1 MKETR
6 NGGEDLLNLSNVKE
20 TDNNSLDI
28 PLKKGKKTNKS
39 IDHRVYENHNSD
51 FDSGQQ
57 SNRKQPSFVLN
68 DESSMNDSQVVFDQ
82 S

>member
-20 TDNNSLDI
+20 TDNNALEI
-28 PLKKGKKTNKS
+28 PLKKVKKTNKC
-39 IDHRVYENHNSD
+39 IDHRVYENHHSK
-51 FDSGQQ
+51 FESEQQ
-57 SNRKQPSFVLN
+57 SNRKQPSYVLN
-68 DESSMNDSQVVFDQ
+68 DESSMNDSQVVFNQ